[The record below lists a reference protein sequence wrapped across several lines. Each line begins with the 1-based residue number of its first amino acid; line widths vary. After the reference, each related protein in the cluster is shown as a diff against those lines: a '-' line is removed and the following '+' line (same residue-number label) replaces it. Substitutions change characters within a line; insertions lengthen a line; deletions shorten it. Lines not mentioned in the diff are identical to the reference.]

1 MYSFKSNVSFIYFKV
16 LNKMKTG
23 VSTLNNHM
31 IKVDSKSVNKIVI
44 NGFSPYVFLF
54 QRLLILTPE
63 HEKDTQLRL
72 NMFLF

>member
-44 NGFSPYVFLF
+44 NGFFPLCFPF
-54 QRLLILTPE
+54 PE
-63 HEKDTQLRL
+63 TFNL
-72 NMFLF
+72 NPRT